1 MLLTA
6 LQFIIGNDCAT
17 IHDWKQ
23 PCMDFDVMF
32 ALQVVRIRDW
42 AAAQPIANK
51 SHSRLYQ
58 QGRGSHG
65 PDHCMH
71 KACQNYWTQL
81 QLALHVPVIRFAR
94 SSHQFLKIVFL
105 HIPVLIPIPPLAI
118 SSQWAEETKYGDMAF
133 IPMRVSANM
142 IDTNSF
148 RWAHLHNIWRVHL
161 WCDAGHWR
169 RSSNQSSG
177 GE

>member
-1 MLLTA
+1 MYGFWCDVCFASRTNSWLGGRTA
-6 LQFIIGNDCAT
+6 NCQQVTFKAISTRKRESWPRPLYAQSLPKSLNAIAIS
-17 IHDWKQ
+17 
-23 PCMDFDVMF
+23 F
-32 ALQVVRIRDW
+32 AC
-42 AAAQPIANK
+42 
-51 SHSRLYQ
+51 SCHSFCTFL
-58 QGRGSHG
+58 
-65 PDHCMH
+65 
-71 KACQNYWTQL
+71 
-81 QLALHVPVIRFAR
+81 
-94 SSHQFLKIVFL
+94 SSILKIVFL